1 MVVTR
6 VVVPGIDVPSGAPRA
21 MPGAVA
27 PFGAPWIMPTAVA
40 PCKTNRVVVRAV
52 LGSGIN

>member
-27 PFGAPWIMPTAVA
+27 PFGAPWIMPTVVA
-40 PCKTNRVVVRAV
+40 PCKANRVVFRAV